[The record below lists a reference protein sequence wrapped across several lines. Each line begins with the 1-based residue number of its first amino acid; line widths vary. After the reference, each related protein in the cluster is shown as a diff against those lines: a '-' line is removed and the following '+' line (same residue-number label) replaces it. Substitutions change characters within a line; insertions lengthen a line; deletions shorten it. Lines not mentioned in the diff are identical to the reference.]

1 MWHSYRC
8 QRLIVPVMPL
18 HLQIAS
24 WLASRALQLDMAT
37 GQLPAAL
44 QLLEFAV
51 DKGYG
56 AFQVL
61 LPQDSRHNI
70 SAVVVGDGGAH
81 PGQQVAEGASGP
93 TRMV

>member
-1 MWHSYRC
+1 MTPALTG
-8 QRLIVPVMPL
+8 LIVPVMPL

-24 WLASRALQLDMAT
+24 WLASRALQLDLAT

-61 LPQDSRHNI
+61 LTQDGRNTR

-81 PGQQVAEGASGP
+81 SGQQVAEGTLGL